1 MSAEDNK
8 AIVRDW
14 LDARNAHDVEA
25 AMKFWAVHRQN
36 DIRDAFNGFTRTFP
50 DLSITIL
57 DMIAEG
63 DKVACLRELHGT
75 HLGSFG
81 KISATGHKISWRAM
95 DLYTITDEK
104 ISDIIRMGDN
114 LDLLQQLGVSVS

>member
-1 MSAEDNK
+1 MSNEDNK
-8 AIVRDW
+8 AIIRGW

-25 AMKFWAVHRQN
+25 AMKFWAAHRQE
-36 DIRDAFNGFTRTFP
+36 DIRDAFNGFTQTFP
-50 DLSITIL
+50 DLTITIL
-57 DMIAEG
+57 DMVAEG
-63 DKVACLRELHGT
+63 DKVVCLWELRGT
-75 HLGSFG
+75 QLGPFG
-81 KISATGHKISWRAM
+81 KIPATGHKVSWRAM